1 MTDEISHWISLCAA
15 IAAMINALYA
25 IRLARE
31 AKREIF
37 SSRASRLA
45 KEVSRRANSASAN
58 QAETKPKG
66 ARPA

>member
-1 MTDEISHWISLCAA
+1 MTDEISHLISLCAA

-25 IRLARE
+25 IRFARE

-45 KEVSRRANSASAN
+45 EEAAMRANSASAN
-58 QAETKPKG
+58 QAETKAKVAIPE
-66 ARPA
+66 